1 MATRLSRRKITEYV
15 AAQLATGVSV
25 QETATSLAAFLI
37 DTRRIGE
44 VALIVRDIEYQLA
57 ERGIVLASV
66 VSAYELSGATKAAI
80 TSMIET
86 ATHAKTI
93 ELEQRID
100 PSVLGG
106 VRIDIPGR
114 QLDGT
119 ISRRLSQLTTT
130 KELTRNN

>member
-37 DTRRIGE
+37 DTRRTGE
-44 VALIVRDIEYQLA
+44 VELIIRDIEYQLA

-66 VSAYELSGATKAAI
+66 VSAYELSDATKTAI